1 MRKFFS
7 AFAIILGC
15 VTAAWSS
22 DPGARTTL
30 RALHALTNA
39 EAGSGIPVE
48 FEGTV
53 TYYDKSD
60 VNLFVEDEGVAIY
73 VQTAGG
79 ANLAPGDRVLVRGK
93 IRASFRPEIL
103 GESVTVIG
111 KAPLSV
117 PAEADFDQMI
127 RGDRDCMRVK
137 VRATVA
143 SADIVAFGGQRSIY
157 MGLRMDGGVIGATV
171 FSTDATM
178 TRDLQNSDVEITGV
192 VSGKFDNKNQLTG
205 ILLEVNTLAD
215 IKILKRANY
224 TLDSLPITPMDE
236 VLAGYHVIDLSHRIR
251 VRGTITY
258 FEPGS
263 VAVLQDGNKSIWIT
277 TRSEEPRHVGN
288 LADATGLPDI
298 NGELLALTNG
308 EIRDTGIATPVSPR
322 PVSQAEM
329 ASGVYARNLVSIEG
343 TVLAQVRQAAQ
354 DEYVLTSDGQV
365 FTAINHH
372 PVLADGQQL
381 PPMRQIPI
389 GARVRVAG
397 INMVNYGSNPFQV
410 AQAPVSVSLLLRS
423 VDDIEI
429 VAMPSW
435 RTVQNLTRLLGALIL
450 ILVAFGIRHWI
461 LDRKLHQQTL
471 ALAARSEVEAALERR
486 MAQLEQRRSRI
497 LENINKSCP
506 LAEIIE
512 DITQL
517 VSFTLN
523 GAPCRCDISGAPT
536 LGQSWTDDRTKR
548 VLQQQIL
555 SHSGQL
561 LGVLSAALDG
571 QKPPLPDE
579 GEALAVG
586 TQLATLAVETRR
598 VYSDLLYRSEF
609 DLLTDSHNRFSLE
622 ENLERLIQQAR
633 QNATIFGLI
642 YIDLDKFKG
651 INDLFGHHVGDI
663 YLQEA
668 AKRMARQLRAD
679 DLLARVGGDEFVVLL
694 PAVRSRAEVAEIAQR
709 LECCFAEPLFADGH
723 ALSGS
728 ASLGIALYPE
738 DGPTRDS
745 ILKAADAAMYVA
757 KQTKDIHT

>member
-1 MRKFFS
+1 MKKLLS
-7 AFAIILGC
+7 AFAIVLC
-15 VTAAWSS
+15 CASAAWSADS
-22 DPGARTTL
+22 GARTTL

-39 EAGSGIPVE
+39 EAGAGIPVA
-48 FEGTV
+48 FEATV

-73 VQTAGG
+73 VETARG
-79 ANLAPGDRVLVRGK
+79 ANLVPGDRVLVRGK

-111 KAPLSV
+111 KAPLSE
-117 PAEADFDQMI
+117 PHEASFDQMI

-137 VRATVA
+137 VRATVV
-143 SADIVAFGGQRSIY
+143 SADIVAFAGQRSIY
-157 MGLRMDGGVIGATV
+157 MHLRMDGGVIGAAV
-171 FSTDATM
+171 FSTDPAFTS
-178 TRDLQNSDVEITGV
+178 DLRNADVEVTGIAA
-192 VSGKFDNKNQLTG
+192 GKFDNKNQLTG
-205 ILLEVNTLAD
+205 ILLEVDTLAD
-215 IKILKRANY
+215 IKILKRATY
-224 TLDSLPITPMDE
+224 TLDSLPVTPMDE
-236 VLAGYHVIDLSHRIR
+236 VLAGYHVLDLSHRVR

-277 TRSEEPRHVGN
+277 SRSEEPLHVGN

-308 EIRDTGIATPVSPR
+308 EIRDTGIATPVPPR

-343 TVLAQVRQAAQ
+343 TVLAQVRQTVQ
-354 DEYVLTSDGQV
+354 DEYVLTADGQV
-365 FTAINHH
+365 FTAIDHH
-372 PVLADGQQL
+372 PVLAEGQQL
-381 PPMRQIPI
+381 PPMRQVPI
-389 GARVRVAG
+389 GAKVRVAG
-397 INMVNYGSNPFQV
+397 ISLVNYGSNPFQL
-410 AQAPVSVSLLLRS
+410 AQGPVSVSLLLRG
-423 VDDIEI
+423 VDDIQI

-435 RTVQNLTRLLGALIL
+435 RTVENLTGLLGALVL
-450 ILVAFGIRHWI
+450 ILVAFGIRHWV
-461 LDRKLHQQTL
+461 LDRKVHRQTL
-471 ALAARSEVEAALERR
+471 ALAARSEAKAALERR

-506 LAEIIE
+506 LAEIVE

-523 GAPCRCDISGAPT
+523 GAPCRCEIHGAAT
-536 LGQSWTDDRTKR
+536 LGQSWTGDPARR
-548 VLQQQIL
+548 VLQQPIL

-561 LGVLSAALDG
+561 LGVLSAALDA
-571 QKPPLPDE
+571 QAPALPDE
-579 GEALAVG
+579 AEALAVG
-586 TQLATLAVETRR
+586 TQLATLAIETRR
-598 VYSDLLYRSEF
+598 VYSDLLYRSKF

-622 ENLERLIQQAR
+622 ENLDRLIQQAR
-633 QNATIFGLI
+633 QNASIFGLV

-651 INDLFGHHVGDI
+651 INDLYGHHVGDI

-694 PAVRSRAEVAEIAQR
+694 PAVRSRAEVVEIAQR
-709 LECCFAEPLFADGH
+709 LERCFADPLFADGQV
-723 ALSGS
+723 LSGS
-728 ASLGIALYPE
+728 ASLGIALYPQ
-738 DGPTRDS
+738 DGATRDS

-757 KQTKDIHT
+757 KQTKDVSA